1 MTRGL
6 VLAAGSIAVVLIG
19 VWLAQQ
25 HLTMSSGVVVA
36 TLVVAGVVGAVVG
49 WILRLMA
56 EGDRLVSLEHK
67 WKDRLAAL
75 QSELG
80 HMTSRATTLNAECR
94 AKDEQ
99 VIERDRTIATLTIEA
114 SKVDAL
120 HGILRDKDR
129 LINDLDERISGLT
142 LALDD
147 HTTAIGQREAE
158 LAGATNRQS
167 TLEGEV
173 SRLTAEL
180 AVMVPKAQVET
191 LSAKH
196 SEAQS
201 STTEEVAKLKR
212 QLAARDQSLKDAAA
226 RIATLEARTAE
237 ITTLR
242 AKLAEAEARESD
254 VAHRIED
261 LEREV
266 AARIPEA
273 DYHEAKTQI
282 AELRG
287 ATSKLAD
294 VEIQLLSTGEQ
305 ASELSQRVH
314 DLEQQLREM
323 VPRSMY
329 DALNDNLRSLLGSNS
344 GNADTAD
351 AHP

>member
-36 TLVVAGVVGAVVG
+36 TLVVAGIVGAVVG

-80 HMTSRATTLNAECR
+80 HMTARASALAGDGR

-99 VIERDRTIATLTIEA
+99 VIERDRTIATLTMEA

-314 DLEQQLREM
+314 ELEQQLREM

-329 DALNDNLRSLLGSNS
+329 DALNDNLRSLLSSNS